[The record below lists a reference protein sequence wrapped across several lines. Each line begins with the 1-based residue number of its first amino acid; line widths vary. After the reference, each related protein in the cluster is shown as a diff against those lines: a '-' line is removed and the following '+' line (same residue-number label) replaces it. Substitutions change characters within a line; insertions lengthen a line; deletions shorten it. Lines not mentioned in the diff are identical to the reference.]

1 MIVPLEQPHK
11 SDADPHEGPD
21 THGADTPKTPKTP
34 DDFHG
39 RRVYGHDEL
48 RELIRLRTG
57 REHPSP
63 RVRVLKDT
71 SDFFRVEWGD
81 VLMLGGRP
89 YLVRNNEK
97 EGRFGIDDEPKF
109 WVRRAIDLETGGVKI
124 VKMVYHERY
133 TANVAGIV
141 FECFRSPRK
150 EARILELVGG
160 RDDFMQGFSVK
171 DEAGNVVR
179 IIDYIRGK
187 TLADFV
193 PELGASHEDYYYNH
207 LGRMMDDFIGMTR
220 AVKYLHDNGE
230 KHGDIRR
237 DHVILPHP
245 PPPFLL
251 TPSPSGEGAGGEAAG
266 AWRWIDFDFGFSH
279 GANTY
284 CYDLFGLGNVLLY
297 VAGRGDVTLQNLKAA
312 RCPALDSLTAD
323 DFNIIFN
330 NRAANLKKIHPYIP
344 EQLNYV
350 LMHFSIGA
358 GMYYDNIDRFLEDLM
373 EARSVIP

>member
-1 MIVPLEQPHK
+1 MFV
-11 SDADPHEGPD
+11 HEGADVNCAPKSPAD
-21 THGADTPKTPKTP
+21 SHGGEA
-34 DDFHG
+34 
-39 RRVYGHDEL
+39 YGQDEL

-57 REHPSP
+57 SEHSGRERSNA

-71 SDFFRVEWGD
+71 SDFFKVEWGD

-133 TANVAGIV
+133 TANVADIV

-150 EARILELVGG
+150 EARILDIVRG
-160 RDDFMQGFSVK
+160 RSDFMQGFSVK

-179 IIDYIRGK
+179 IIDYVKGK
-187 TLADFV
+187 TLSAFV
-193 PELGASHEDYYYNH
+193 PAIGASHEDYYYNH
-207 LGRMMDDFIGMTR
+207 LGRMMDAFIDMTR
-220 AVKYLHDNGE
+220 AIKYLHDRGE

-237 DHVILPHP
+237 DHVILD
-245 PPPFLL
+245 
-251 TPSPSGEGAGGEAAG
+251 SEAG

-284 CYDLFGLGNVLLY
+284 CYDLFGLGNVVMY

-312 RCPALDSLTAD
+312 GCPALDSLTAD
-323 DFNIIFN
+323 DCNIIFN
-330 NRAANLKKIHPYIP
+330 NRVANLRKIHPYMP
-344 EQLNYV
+344 EKLNYV

-358 GMYYDNIDRFLEDLM
+358 RIYYDNIDQFIEDLM
-373 EARSVIP
+373 EARSVVP